1 MQSTYIDTRFLIKK
15 LICLA
20 QVIVLVN
27 FDPDFT
33 RQIDNG
39 LGIVLIF
46 FVNCID
52 DDGCEKWEGAK
63 IFQIPK
69 FFLHFGLGKKFTSKS
84 HFYGLKYM

>member
-20 QVIVLVN
+20 QMIVLVN

-33 RQIDNG
+33 AKLTMVWG
-39 LGIVLIF
+39 AYWF
-46 FVNCID
+46 FCTID

-69 FFLHFGLGKKFTSKS
+69 FFLHFGLGKKFMSKS
-84 HFYGLKYM
+84 YFYRLKYM

>member
-39 LGIVLIF
+39 LGSVLIF
-46 FVNCID
+46 
-52 DDGCEKWEGAK
+52 
-63 IFQIPK
+63 
-69 FFLHFGLGKKFTSKS
+69 L
-84 HFYGLKYM
+84 